1 MPNYFKFSVTTTTS
15 TLGLVDNT
23 GIYADPFLQGGAG
36 AGAGAGTGTGTGG
49 SGCCVCPSQTTFL
62 TTLADKL
69 KAMVESLE
77 KQFEELR
84 NSAMS
89 RGEGAILA
97 GVTSSA
103 AVDISIQYVI
113 YIQRYGP
120 PTDGVF
126 DQELLD
132 AIISEF
138 NIPIV

>member
-1 MPNYFKFSVTTTTS
+1 MPNYFKFSVATTTGF
-15 TLGLVDNT
+15 LGLADNT
-23 GIYADPFLQGGAG
+23 GIYADPFLQPNAG
-36 AGAGAGTGTGTGG
+36 TGAGTGISTGG

-69 KAMVESLE
+69 KAMVESLQ
-77 KQFEELR
+77 KQFAELR
-84 NSAMS
+84 TKAIS

-97 GVTSSA
+97 GISA
-103 AVDISIQYVI
+103 SANVSVRIQYVI

-120 PTDGVF
+120 PLDGVF

-132 AIISEF
+132 AIITEY